1 MSLICAL
8 GVWLADFI
16 FCGWLN
22 TWLSVTVEPEDQHE
36 IWRSVLSLF
45 RGDWK
50 SIRSCISLPL
60 TVTWMSHLQGDSS
73 KWECKTN
80 PVLLVTYIFFQQ
92 RLAKCVLG
100 NYQLQPW
107 LCFGENWISQSTASI
122 STAFCTDIRGP
133 LMNSDFHPALPTF
146 QIWFVR
152 KAAQSFK
159 SVATSSGSGSTHF
172 FLISSAGCWT
182 QTILMWTYF
191 DLQCWDRR
199 QQGKWPTYV
208 S

>member
-1 MSLICAL
+1 MRMQ
-8 GVWLADFI
+8 
-16 FCGWLN
+16 N
-22 TWLSVTVEPEDQHE
+22 KP
-36 IWRSVLSLF
+36 RK
-45 RGDWK
+45 R
-50 SIRSCISLPL
+50 
-60 TVTWMSHLQGDSS
+60 
-73 KWECKTN
+73 
-80 PVLLVTYIFFQQ
+80 VLLVTYIFFQQ

-172 FLISSAGCWT
+172 FFNKFCWMLNT
-182 QTILMWTYF
+182 NYSYVNIF
-191 DLQCWDRR
+191 
-199 QQGKWPTYV
+199 WPTVLRQEAAGEVAHIRQLKLQLHSLKVCV
-208 S
+208 SACVWVHNIHNSAHRESLTIICGWN